1 VNPLQFHAV
10 ESRTFAGS
18 SAIDTQARVME
29 AAMLAATRSR
39 RVIMGILLGGRRSL
53 PSGLLWLQYARPNTF
68 GASHVG
74 SKLEEV
80 TEKALFASRWILA
93 PIFLGLSLAL
103 IALGFKFF
111 QQAWHIFGDLIDMS
125 ESNLVLTVLAMIDI
139 VLVGSLII
147 MVMFSGYENFVS
159 TIDSKGTDSLSWL
172 GKLDAGTLKLKV
184 AASIVAISSIH
195 LLRIFMQ
202 IGDREEQTYTSNQ
215 IMWYVIVHMTFVVSA
230 VLLGVLDKMS
240 FAKHR

>member
-1 VNPLQFHAV
+1 
-10 ESRTFAGS
+10 
-18 SAIDTQARVME
+18 
-29 AAMLAATRSR
+29 
-39 RVIMGILLGGRRSL
+39 
-53 PSGLLWLQYARPNTF
+53 
-68 GASHVG
+68 VG

-93 PIFLGLSLAL
+93 PVFLGLSLAL
-103 IALGFKFF
+103 LGLGFKFF
-111 QQAWHIFGDLIDMS
+111 QVAFEVFMHLVHTE
-125 ESNLVLTVLAMIDI
+125 ESDLVLTVLSMIDI

-159 TIDSKGTDSLSWL
+159 TIDAKGTDSLSWL

-202 IGDREEQTYTSNQ
+202 VEDNKHTNDQ
-215 IMWYVIVHMTFVVSA
+215 IMWFVILHMTFVLSA

-240 FAKHR
+240 FAKHRD